1 MHEYYFK
8 IRKGDIE
15 FECSTT
21 DKITFEQQL
30 SDWING
36 IVQGKPLNPPSDE
49 TTQQESEKEHAAQE
63 ATTEEL
69 PQRSGFIDVKN
80 LTSIN
85 EIQTPDFDFQ
95 GENEHQPQPEISFEE
110 ALNESIE
117 NPKTEVVE
125 KVDTLSE
132 FEDFAKEYNPE
143 TPVDYLIVAGLFVL
157 NIENQERFTLKQ
169 INAKL
174 VPFTGKPVDHSV
186 IQEAID
192 QGYVRIIPDLT
203 GTSEFTEYTLTE
215 QGEGYFVV

>member
-1 MHEYYFK
+1 MYEYYFK

-21 DKITFEQQL
+21 DKMTFEQQL

-36 IVQGKPLNPPSDE
+36 IVQGKPLAAPADE
-49 TTQQESEKEHAAQE
+49 KNVSQ
-63 ATTEEL
+63 TEEQDNFSDNNEEK

-80 LTSIN
+80 LSSIN

-95 GENEHQPQPEISFEE
+95 ENKEPVSNENISFEE

-125 KVDTLSE
+125 KVDTISE
-132 FEDFAKEYNPE
+132 FEDFAKEYNPQ
-143 TPVDYLIVAGLFVL
+143 TPVDYLIVAGLYIL
-157 NIENQERFTLKQ
+157 NIENQERFTIKQ
-169 INAKL
+169 INSKV
-174 VPFTGKPVDHSV
+174 VPLNGKPVDHAV
-186 IQEAID
+186 MQEAIE
-192 QGYVRIIPDLT
+192 QGYVRIVPDLT
-203 GTSEFTEYTLTE
+203 ETSEFTEYTLTE

>member
-1 MHEYYFK
+1 MYEYYFK

-21 DKITFEQQL
+21 DKMTFEQQL

-36 IVQGKPLNPPSDE
+36 IVQGKPLVAPADEKNVSQTEAQDNFSDNNE
-49 TTQQESEKEHAAQE
+49 EK
-63 ATTEEL
+63 

-80 LTSIN
+80 LSSIN

-95 GENEHQPQPEISFEE
+95 ESKEPVSNENISFEE

-125 KVDTLSE
+125 KVDTISE
-132 FEDFAKEYNPE
+132 FEDFAKEYNPQ
-143 TPVDYLIVAGLFVL
+143 TPVDYLIVAGLYIL
-157 NIENQERFTLKQ
+157 NIENQERFTIKQ
-169 INAKL
+169 INSKV
-174 VPFTGKPVDHSV
+174 VPLSGKPVDHAV
-186 IQEAID
+186 MQEAIE
-192 QGYVRIIPDLT
+192 QGYVRIVPDLT
-203 GTSEFTEYTLTE
+203 ETSEFTEYTLTE

>member
-1 MHEYYFK
+1 MYEYYFK

-21 DKITFEQQL
+21 DKMTFEQQL

-36 IVQGKPLNPPSDE
+36 IVQGKPLAAPADE
-49 TTQQESEKEHAAQE
+49 KNISQ
-63 ATTEEL
+63 TEEQDNFSDNNEEK

-80 LTSIN
+80 LSSIN

-95 GENEHQPQPEISFEE
+95 ESKEPVSNENISFEE

-125 KVDTLSE
+125 KVDTISE
-132 FEDFAKEYNPE
+132 FEDFAKEYNPQ
-143 TPVDYLIVAGLFVL
+143 TPVDYLIVAGLYIL
-157 NIENQERFTLKQ
+157 NIENQERFTIKQ
-169 INAKL
+169 INSKV
-174 VPFTGKPVDHSV
+174 VPLSGKPVDHAV
-186 IQEAID
+186 MQEAIE
-192 QGYVRIIPDLT
+192 QGYVRIVPDLT
-203 GTSEFTEYTLTE
+203 ETSEFTEYTLTE

>member
-1 MHEYYFK
+1 MYEYYFK

-21 DKITFEQQL
+21 DKMTFEQQL

-36 IVQGKPLNPPSDE
+36 IVQGKPLAAPADE
-49 TTQQESEKEHAAQE
+49 KNVSQ
-63 ATTEEL
+63 TEEQDNFSDNNEEK

-80 LTSIN
+80 LSSIN

-95 GENEHQPQPEISFEE
+95 ESKEPVSNENISFEE

-125 KVDTLSE
+125 KVDTISE
-132 FEDFAKEYNPE
+132 FEDFAKEYNPQ
-143 TPVDYLIVAGLFVL
+143 TPVDYLIVAGLYIL
-157 NIENQERFTLKQ
+157 NIENQERFTIKQ
-169 INAKL
+169 INSKV
-174 VPFTGKPVDHSV
+174 VPLSGKPVDHAV
-186 IQEAID
+186 MQEAIE
-192 QGYVRIIPDLT
+192 QGYVRIVPDLT
-203 GTSEFTEYTLTE
+203 ETSEFTEYTLTE